1 MLIEY
6 SHLLSLH
13 LHRLFTY
20 FFSLLD
26 MDKEGPPNTTD
37 NISGAPNSDNGA
49 SATSTN
55 ATVNKSDVY
64 NNSVSSGSST
74 ISMSNQTI
82 QQPPPQQ
89 QQPQMQQPKNR
100 ELKVEDALLYL
111 DQVKCECSEYVYND
125 FLEIMKNFKNQS
137 ISTPGVIERVKNLFK
152 GTDTLIFS
160 FNQSLTRLLRQVTTS
175 LFSVS
180 IHFYQKVKDIR

>member
-1 MLIEY
+1 
-6 SHLLSLH
+6 
-13 LHRLFTY
+13 
-20 FFSLLD
+20 
-26 MDKEGPPNTTD
+26 MDKEGPTNTTD

-49 SATSTN
+49 SATSMSV
-55 ATVNKSDVY
+55 TVNKSDLY
-64 NNSVSSGSST
+64 NNSVSSSGSST
-74 ISMSNQTI
+74 ISMSNQTM
-82 QQPPPQQ
+82 QQPPPPQ

-152 GTDTLIFS
+152 GTYTLIFS
-160 FNQSLTRLLRQVTTS
+160 YNLSLTCLL
-175 LFSVS
+175 
-180 IHFYQKVKDIR
+180 

>member
-1 MLIEY
+1 MLIDY
-6 SHLLSLH
+6 FHLLSIS

-49 SATSTN
+49 SATSMS
-55 ATVNKSDVY
+55 ATVNKSDLY
-64 NNSVSSGSST
+64 NNSVSSSGSS
-74 ISMSNQTI
+74 INSMSNQTI
-82 QQPPPQQ
+82 QQPPPQ

-152 GTDTLIFS
+152 GTYTLIFS
-160 FNQSLTRLLRQVTTS
+160 YNLSLTCLL
-175 LFSVS
+175 
-180 IHFYQKVKDIR
+180 